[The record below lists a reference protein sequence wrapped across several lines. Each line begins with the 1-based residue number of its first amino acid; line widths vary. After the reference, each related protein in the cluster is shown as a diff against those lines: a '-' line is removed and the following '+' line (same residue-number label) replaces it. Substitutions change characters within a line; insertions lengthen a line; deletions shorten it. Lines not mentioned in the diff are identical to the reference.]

1 MNLGQLNITGD
12 IYHIRMDHQ
21 FPSQF
26 LSHEQGNS
34 ISDAADQQDHKPP
47 PLSIAAVRNHH
58 HTEDGPVAE
67 TEFSDI
73 RSMSVDPGSLD
84 EPLSSP
90 GSGVGLD
97 GAKKEGEYSGGL
109 DELVVVGATRLTG
122 VVRPHVKVGLGT
134 FACLG

>member
-1 MNLGQLNITGD
+1 MNLGQLNITGE

-21 FPSQF
+21 LPSQL
-26 LSHEQGNS
+26 LSHQDGNS
-34 ISDAADQQDHKPP
+34 LSDTAPDQHDNKPP

-58 HTEDGPVAE
+58 HTEGGPVPE
-67 TEFSDI
+67 TELSDI

-90 GSGVGLD
+90 GSGLGVE
-97 GAKKEGEYSGGL
+97 GAKKEGEFSGGL

-122 VVRPHVKVGLGT
+122 VIKPHAAVSL
-134 FACLG
+134 